1 MEPAVVDVAALVK
14 EHRRQPGTCAL
25 CGEGLTRQ
33 GARKHF
39 ASCIPTHDLT
49 GGSGEKLVHVRVTA
63 PGLPA
68 YWLDLEI
75 KAHAKLDALD
85 SFLRRTWL
93 ECCGHLS
100 AFEIGSV
107 KYFSRGYDLGFTQP
121 YGRLGQRQTSE
132 RSMSA
137 RVGDALPAIGDRF
150 EYEYDFGSTTTLQLA
165 VVGERTGSIGRA
177 AARLLAQNSAP
188 LWPCAT
194 CGQPATSVCSYC
206 LGDEG
211 SAFACA
217 AHVSKHRCGETEGF
231 LPVVNSPRMGVCG
244 YGVQT

>member
-1 MEPAVVDVAALVK
+1 MCSAL
-14 EHRRQPGTCAL
+14 
-25 CGEGLTRQ
+25 GEGLTRQ

-39 ASCIPTHDLT
+39 ASCIPTHGLT

-244 YGVQT
+244 YGVET